1 MGVERSAHLI
11 FATFVLALARIFK
24 AAAEM
29 AEDHAQIV

>member
-1 MGVERSAHLI
+1 VG
-11 FATFVLALARIFK
+11 FVLALAHIFK